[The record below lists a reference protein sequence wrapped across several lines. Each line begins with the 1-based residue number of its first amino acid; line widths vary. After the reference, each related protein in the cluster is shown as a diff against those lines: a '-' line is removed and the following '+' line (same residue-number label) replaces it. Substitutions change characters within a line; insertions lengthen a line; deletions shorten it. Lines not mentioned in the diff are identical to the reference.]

1 MEIHQLEYVV
11 AVAKHKNFTQAAN
24 AINSSQSS
32 LSQQINKLEKEL
44 GIKIFERTT
53 RSVKVTPAGV
63 EFLNHALRILSEVNQ
78 AQRTVQ
84 EYLSTNRGHIKIGL
98 IPVSSH
104 YGLTLQIA
112 EFHKNYPRIKLD
124 FVEYECE
131 KMQKMLLEGEIDIGF
146 FSETEPD
153 PRIRMIRL
161 LNDKLILATNNL
173 HPLATRGSVYLTD
186 LAKEKFIIPNPE
198 SGLYVNFVQAC
209 HNAGFEPNIPYQ
221 CTQVD
226 TILDFVCNGL
236 GVTLLSTAV
245 VSRYMHYDISIVS
258 IIPTIRRKIS
268 LAVLKE
274 NKMPPA
280 LNVFIKFF
288 QNRNNP

>member
-11 AVAKHKNFTQAAN
+11 AVAKHKSFTQAAR

-53 RSVKVTPAGV
+53 RRVNITPAGA
-63 EFLNHALRILSEVNQ
+63 EFINHALRILSEVNQ

-104 YGLTLQIA
+104 YGLTVQIA
-112 EFHKNYPRIKLD
+112 EFQKNYPRIKLD
-124 FVEYECE
+124 FIEYECE
-131 KMQKMLLEGEIDIGF
+131 NLQKMLLDGKIDIGF

-161 LNDKLILATNNL
+161 LNDKLILVTNNL
-173 HPLATRGSVYLTD
+173 HPLATQGSVSLAD
-186 LAKEKFIIPNPE
+186 LANEKFIIPSPE
-198 SGLYVNFVQAC
+198 SGLYVNFLQAC
-209 HNAGFEPNIPYQ
+209 RNAGFEPKILYQ
-221 CTQVD
+221 CTQVE
-226 TILDFVCNGL
+226 TILDFLCHGL

-245 VSRYMHYDISIVS
+245 ASRYMHYDISMVS
-258 IIPTIRRKIS
+258 IVPTIRRRIS

-274 NKMPPA
+274 SKMSPA

-288 QNRNNP
+288 QNRKKP